1 MCHHKRIDE
10 VRDWFSGALQR
21 FPYWRWERRSQAV
34 TFPEV
39 KDALCQDYVQG
50 GNRSY
55 PATCLF
61 RVSLSLLI
69 VTAWPVC
76 HQYQVAFP
84 PSKARR
90 AQRVPSSF
98 LALALR

>member
-10 VRDWFSGALQR
+10 VVTGSRVYRIAFRTGAGK
-21 FPYWRWERRSQAV
+21 RRSQAV

-39 KDALCQDYVQG
+39 KDALWQDYVQG

-55 PATCLF
+55 PATCQF